1 VGLAVVMGLVIFA
14 TTTALIHL
22 NQRRRWSERDAA
34 LLAAMSILE
43 NPTATFA
50 LGPKPQP

>member
-1 VGLAVVMGLVIFA
+1 VQLAGRLAGLRQCQCAQGA
-14 TTTALIHL
+14 
-22 NQRRRWSERDAA
+22 ERDAA